1 MKKVY
6 FFVWMIVGALFVN
19 DSGIAKEISL
29 TSQWHLYHNSRFHY
43 QICCPLMMIPQGE
56 SDNGDGQL
64 FTAKDGASIRVYG
77 SYRLDQ
83 DFKKIVTEISQWMV
97 GGKGRI
103 TYRSYHPQWAVVSG
117 YDKEGK
123 IFYTKLL
130 KGTEDRIMVVVLTY
144 SAKLK
149 FIYNPLSATIASCL
163 KNTE

>member
-1 MKKVY
+1 MKMVY
-6 FFVWMIVGALFVN
+6 CFVWMIVGMLLVN
-19 DSGIAKEISL
+19 DRGIAKEISA
-29 TSQWHLYHNSRFHY
+29 TNQWHLYYNSRFHY
-43 QICCPLMMIPQGE
+43 QICYPPMMIPQGE

-64 FTAKDGASIRVYG
+64 FIAKDGASIRVYG

-83 DFKKIVTEISQWMV
+83 DFTITANQISQWMV
-97 GGKGRI
+97 GDKGRI

-117 YDKEGK
+117 YDKAGK
-123 IFYTKLL
+123 IFYMKLL